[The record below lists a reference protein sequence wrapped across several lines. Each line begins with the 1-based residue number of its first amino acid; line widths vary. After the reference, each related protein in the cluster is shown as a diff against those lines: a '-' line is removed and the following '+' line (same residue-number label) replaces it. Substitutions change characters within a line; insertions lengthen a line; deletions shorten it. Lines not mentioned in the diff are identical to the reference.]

1 MTKKKMIS
9 YAAAVSVWVSVYCF
23 IQFMVS
29 RYLGM
34 HLEFWPALIA
44 PVSIKL
50 LGEGKENTIRY
61 YKLTITGMAAGLLFL
76 MSEVYL
82 VPMYGVL
89 GLLIPLSI
97 IIFAIAI
104 LGAKLPSWFGGLS
117 LIVLNFVI
125 MDSTHIF
132 TRALTNLAILLIG
145 ATIFLFV
152 EHLLHKLIIG
162 HVPEMAAE
170 IKN

>member
-1 MTKKKMIS
+1 MDKKKMIS
-9 YAAAVSVWVSVYCF
+9 YAAALSVWVSVYCF
-23 IQFMVS
+23 LQFLVS

-44 PVSIKL
+44 PVTITL
-50 LGEGKENTIRY
+50 LGGGKENTIKY

-76 MSEVYL
+76 MSQVYL

-89 GLLIPLSI
+89 GLLIPLAL
-97 IIFAIAI
+97 IIFVIAI
-104 LGAKLPSWFGGLS
+104 LGAKLPSWFGGVS

-125 MDSTHIF
+125 MESANIF
-132 TRALTNLAILLIG
+132 TRALTNLGILLIG
-145 ATIFLFV
+145 ATVFLLV

-170 IKN
+170 IK